1 MPDCY
6 NFRMEPVR
14 TEERPRAIP
23 APAVTISSLIE
34 KVSAY
39 GPDGTEELLAEAYA
53 VAYAAH
59 RGQTRKSGE
68 PFVYHPLA
76 TADIL
81 AELRLDPAT
90 IAAALL
96 HDVLEDTGAT
106 KEEIRE
112 KFGDEVAEIVDGVT
126 KLKHLPSGNLEEAQ
140 A

>member
-6 NFRMEPVR
+6 NFVVEPVR

-23 APAVTISSLIE
+23 APDVTISSLIE

-39 GPDGTEELLAEAYA
+39 GPEGTEELIADAYN
-53 VAYAAH
+53 VAHAAH

-76 TADIL
+76 TADVI
-81 AELRLDPAT
+81 AELRLDATT

-96 HDVLEDTGAT
+96 HDVLEDTALT
-106 KEEIRE
+106 KEE
-112 KFGDEVAEIVDGVT
+112 
-126 KLKHLPSGNLEEAQ
+126 LE
-140 A
+140 